1 MVKRGLILIF
11 VVAAFYVGVQFASVL
26 FYAWE
31 FEDFAAD
38 EVKYAPFREND
49 TTEHLTEHLRQ
60 QAQFY
65 GLNLNNKD
73 VVVKRHTDEGSGV
86 TIISV
91 DLQYAS
97 PVDLYYFSYQLRRH
111 VHASTMY

>member
-38 EVKYAPFREND
+38 EVKYAPIREND